1 MKLTTDK
8 VNLFGDMLQVI
19 IPYNKLSLLE
29 PVTKALASQK
39 KLDIEITVHREKRS
53 LNANAALWLLLGK
66 MAGVLNTNKDD
77 LYLLMLE
84 RYGVYTHVIVKP
96 AVVAKVKEQWRTVRE
111 LGEVTVNGQTGI
123 QLQCY
128 FGSHTYNSLEFS
140 RLLDGVINEAK
151 DIGIDF
157 ISREE
162 RDLMIEEW
170 GKQDEAQL

>member
-39 KLDIEITVHREKRS
+39 QLDIEITVHRKKRS

-140 RLLDGVINEAK
+140 KLLDGVISEAK
-151 DIGIDF
+151 DIGIEF

-170 GKQDEAQL
+170 GKRDEAQL

>member
-19 IPYNKLSLLE
+19 VPYNKLPLLE

-53 LNANAALWLLLGK
+53 LNANAALWMLLGK

-140 RLLDGVINEAK
+140 RLLDGVISEAK